1 MAKITYHRTIHR
13 INDVLASLFSNIYV
27 SKKLYR
33 YDDDGEVSGVKP
45 YRVRAF
51 WGSRSNIVSLLV
63 KGTGADG
70 QDGDALYQKIA
81 RYLPKIGFIID
92 GITIDQSRMRPPYNK
107 IKDIQYDKDTGL
119 IRTEN
124 QISEVR
130 NESIPV
136 DINYRVSVVASE
148 FDELA
153 NVIEQVSPAFTNLV
167 KIPFNLNSETVN
179 EGDMESTGT
188 NISLNFLLS
197 DITIEQ
203 IIEGGLAD
211 TKAKNAAAFTITCK
225 TEIQGPVLDNNYAER
240 IIIDLDGEKL
250 IKVPTPADLIE

>member
-1 MAKITYHRTIHR
+1 MAKVTYHRTIHR

-27 SKKLYR
+27 SKKE
-33 YDDDGEVSGVKP
+33 YDNGEVTGVKP

-51 WGSRSNIVSLLV
+51 WGTRSNIVSLLV
-63 KGTGADG
+63 KGTESD
-70 QDGDALYQKIA
+70 DYIGDALYQKIA
-81 RYLPKIGFIID
+81 RYLPKIGFIIE

-119 IRTEN
+119 LVKNN

-136 DINYRVSVVASE
+136 DIVYRVSVVASE

-153 NVIEQVSPAFTNLV
+153 NVIEQVTPAFTNIV
-167 KIPFNLNSETVN
+167 KIPFNLNSEKV
-179 EGDMESTGT
+179 GDDDMESTGT

-197 DITIEQ
+197 DVTIEQ

-225 TEIQGPVLDNNYAER
+225 TEIQGPVLDNNYVDEV
-240 IIIDLDGEKL
+240 IMDLNDEI
-250 IKVPTPADLIE
+250 IKVPTRDDLT